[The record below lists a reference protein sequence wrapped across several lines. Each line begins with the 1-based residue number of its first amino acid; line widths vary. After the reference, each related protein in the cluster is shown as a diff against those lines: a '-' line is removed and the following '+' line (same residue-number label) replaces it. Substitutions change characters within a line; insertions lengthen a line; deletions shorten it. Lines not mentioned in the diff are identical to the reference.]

1 MYATK
6 QQSPLLERALS
17 RRSILG
23 AMGLAGLAGLG
34 GPVADVAAA
43 GTASDVAGIFNVMS
57 YGARGDGVTDDR
69 AAIQNAID
77 GAFSVGGAVVL
88 PAGTFYVASTL
99 QLRYNT
105 MLLGTG
111 PDPNGSAGM
120 GTTILGAPGID
131 VVAMPTQGT
140 IASGMTI
147 RDLRIK
153 GGARQLVS
161 LVVSSH
167 VNVENVHFDGPSS
180 ACIHIEGAIE
190 VWSLRSVRFNG
201 GQYGFRMANVPNGSN
216 DYIDKSSFSDVLATG
231 QTVNGW
237 RIECRTSDTVTWYNP
252 IINMCG
258 QHGFYADG
266 GIAGWVFVNVNTEDN
281 GNTGRTAR
289 TSGSIG
295 AGSTTLKVA
304 SGAGFSN
311 GDPIV
316 VAGAGSYKDLATTVV
331 SGGGSTTLTLADRAG
346 YTVTNVPVTNCQYDD
361 FSFNNTIST
370 PGDLTFVGGEIGN
383 GSHIRY
389 AVKGD
394 LVNQMTFVGV
404 GSAAAAPIYALDQ
417 LAVIGG
423 NMGVRSHPNVGQ
435 LVGRDNMLASPGS
448 AQEMQRALICSPPGK
463 PLVFFSRD
471 STDDFSGTFQPV
483 EFRNKDPQ
491 RTRTFYVDPGGYGIV
506 QEQSA
511 GYAQFNGTARF
522 GNALYPSTPAHSL
535 QTAAAIYAGS
545 GAPKSAAAKD
555 GDFYFRSDGGV
566 GTRLYQKAAGSWTG
580 IL

>member
-1 MYATK
+1 MPTTEE
-6 QQSPLLERALS
+6 QSPLWERPLT
-17 RRSILG
+17 RRGILG
-23 AMGLAGLAGLG
+23 AVGLAGLAGMSG
-34 GPVADVAAA
+34 RVTEAAA
-43 GTASDVAGIFNVMS
+43 AAPGDVGGMYNVTT
-57 YGARGDGVTDDR
+57 YGAKGDGVTDDR
-69 AAIQNAID
+69 AAIQHAID
-77 GAFSVGGAVVL
+77 DAFTVGGAVVL
-88 PAGTFYVASTL
+88 PAGTFSVGATL

-111 PDPNGSAGM
+111 PDPNGTAGM

-131 VVAMPTQGT
+131 VVALPTQGT

-180 ACIHIEGAIE
+180 TCIHVEGAIE
-190 VWSLRSVRFNG
+190 LWSLRSVRFNG
-201 GQYGFRMANVPNGSN
+201 GQYGFRMANVPHGSS
-216 DYIDKSSFSDVLATG
+216 DYIDKSTFTDVLATG
-231 QTVNGW
+231 QLVNGW

-252 IINMCG
+252 VINQCG

-266 GIAGWVFVNVNTEDN
+266 GIAGWVFVNGNTENN

-289 TSGSIG
+289 TTGSIA
-295 AGSTTLKVA
+295 AGSTTLRLG
-304 SGAGFSN
+304 SGAGFAN

-331 SGGGSTTLTLADRAG
+331 AGGGTTILTLADAAG
-346 YTVTNVPVTNCQYDD
+346 YTVTNVPVTNCQFDD
-361 FSFNNTIST
+361 FSFDNTIST
-370 PGDLTFVGGEIGN
+370 PGDLTFIGGEIGN
-383 GSHIRY
+383 GSHVRY

-404 GSAAAAPIYALDQ
+404 GAAAAAPIYALDQ
-417 LAVIGG
+417 IAVIGG
-423 NMGVRSHPNVGQ
+423 DIGVRSHPSVGQ
-435 LVGRDNMLASPGS
+435 LVGRGNVLASPGS
-448 AQEMQRALICSPPGK
+448 SQEMQRALVCSPPGK

-471 STDDFSGTFQPV
+471 STDDFTGTFQPV
-483 EFRNKDPQ
+483 EFRSKDPN

-506 QEQSA
+506 QEQTA

-522 GNALYPSTPAHSL
+522 GNALYPSTPGHGL
-535 QTAAAIYAGS
+535 QTAASIYAGS
-545 GAPKSAAAKD
+545 GAPKNAAGRD
-555 GDFYFRSDGGV
+555 GDFYFRSDGGT
-566 GTRLYQKAAGSWTG
+566 GARLYHKVSGSWTG
-580 IL
+580 VL